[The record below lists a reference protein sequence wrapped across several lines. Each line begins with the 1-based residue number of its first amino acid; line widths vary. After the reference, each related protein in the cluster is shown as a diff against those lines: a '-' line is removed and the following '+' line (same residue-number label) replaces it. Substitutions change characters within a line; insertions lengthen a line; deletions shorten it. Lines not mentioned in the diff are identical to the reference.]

1 MRKIELL
8 FVEEIFPGIVVVV
21 DIFSGKSGEKV
32 RKRRDE
38 DKENR
43 EREEGMNE
51 TISGFQ
57 LCFLTLL
64 HTYLESAIFLFSP
77 TVESG

>member
-8 FVEEIFPGIVVVV
+8 FVEEIFPGIVIVV

-32 RKRRDE
+32 WKRRYE

-43 EREEGMNE
+43 ERGRRGNE
-51 TISGFQ
+51 
-57 LCFLTLL
+57 
-64 HTYLESAIFLFSP
+64 
-77 TVESG
+77 

>member
-8 FVEEIFPGIVVVV
+8 FVEEIFPGIVVVVV

-64 HTYLESAIFLFSP
+64 HTYLESASIFTSKL
-77 TVESG
+77 

>member
-8 FVEEIFPGIVVVV
+8 FVEEIFPGIVVVVV

-51 TISGFQ
+51 IYKRIS
-57 LCFLTLL
+57 TMLL
-64 HTYLESAIFLFSP
+64 NSFTYLFGIR
-77 TVESG
+77 

>member
-8 FVEEIFPGIVVVV
+8 FVEEIFPGIVIVV

-43 EREEGMNE
+43 EREKRE
-51 TISGFQ
+51 
-57 LCFLTLL
+57 
-64 HTYLESAIFLFSP
+64 
-77 TVESG
+77 

>member
-8 FVEEIFPGIVVVV
+8 FVEEIFPGIVVVVV

-64 HTYLESAIFLFSP
+64 HTYLESASFFTSKL
-77 TVESG
+77 